1 MINIIKEEIDELEEK
16 SLNEYLKHSI
26 EKHSN
31 LQVYENLNDELNN

>member
-1 MINIIKEEIDELEEK
+1 MINIIIEEIDELEEK
-16 SLNEYLKHSI
+16 SLNEYLKQSI